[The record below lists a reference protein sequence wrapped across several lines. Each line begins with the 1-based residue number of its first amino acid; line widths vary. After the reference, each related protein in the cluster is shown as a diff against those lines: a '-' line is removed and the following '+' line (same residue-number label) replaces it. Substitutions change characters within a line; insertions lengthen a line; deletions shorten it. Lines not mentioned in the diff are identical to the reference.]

1 MIIVDELLYHQDHIN
16 GQACRQLVLP
26 KEKRVEVMQLAHD
39 TPWAGHLS
47 GKKTLQR
54 IKGSFYWPG
63 ISGEVKRYCQSC
75 HGCQIK
81 SPTRWSDKV
90 PIAPISR
97 PSIPFQVVNMDC
109 IGPIDPPSSKGH
121 KYALCVVDLCTRWPE
136 VVCLRTLT
144 SKAVCDALL
153 EIFSRLGVPETI
165 CCDNGT
171 NFTANLTKEFLERM
185 GTTPRFSTPDHPQ
198 SNGLVER
205 WNGTF
210 KSMLFHVIEEHGRNW
225 DKHVPFLL
233 WAYREVPNVTTG
245 ESPFEMMYG
254 RTPSGPLSILQ
265 KAWTEDWT
273 VPNELN
279 KPASEYLIELRRKM
293 SAADDRAR
301 SMATENQE
309 RYISHYNLRARDKHF
324 MNGDQVIWFDENNG
338 GKLKPKWIGPATVI
352 ERPRPYSYRIEFADG
367 TQKTVHANKLRRY
380 HSRVNT
386 VGVIFD
392 EDKDFG
398 RVEWVPRKTNVCP
411 EFTVNDNDLLPD
423 QKKELRTIIDKH
435 KSAFGQVSGKCKV
448 GSHSIRTKDGAEA
461 QRAYPYKIPMT
472 LRKEVENQITELLEW
487 GLIYPVESEFAH
499 PIVCVAKKDGGMR
512 LCVDY
517 RKLNAIT
524 KPDAFPMGQAT
535 EILYQ
540 VAKAKYITGKYHW
553 MTAHSA

>member
-1 MIIVDELLYHQDHIN
+1 MGLAEERGNTGFTATLQAEHKDTAPMQGDRRKFLEQQKNDPTLLEAWNQALEGTHGMIIVDELLYHQDHIN

-171 NFTANLTKEFLERM
+171 NFTANLTREFLERM
-185 GTTPRFSTPDHPQ
+185 GTTPRLSTPDHPQ

-225 DKHVPFLL
+225 DKHVPF
-233 WAYREVPNVTTG
+233 YC
-245 ESPFEMMYG
+245 G
-254 RTPSGPLSILQ
+254 RI
-265 KAWTEDWT
+265 A
-273 VPNELN
+273 
-279 KPASEYLIELRRKM
+279 
-293 SAADDRAR
+293 
-301 SMATENQE
+301 
-309 RYISHYNLRARDKHF
+309 
-324 MNGDQVIWFDENNG
+324 
-338 GKLKPKWIGPATVI
+338 
-352 ERPRPYSYRIEFADG
+352 
-367 TQKTVHANKLRRY
+367 
-380 HSRVNT
+380 
-386 VGVIFD
+386 
-392 EDKDFG
+392 
-398 RVEWVPRKTNVCP
+398 
-411 EFTVNDNDLLPD
+411 
-423 QKKELRTIIDKH
+423 
-435 KSAFGQVSGKCKV
+435 KSL
-448 GSHSIRTKDGAEA
+448 T
-461 QRAYPYKIPMT
+461 
-472 LRKEVENQITELLEW
+472 
-487 GLIYPVESEFAH
+487 
-499 PIVCVAKKDGGMR
+499 
-512 LCVDY
+512 
-517 RKLNAIT
+517 
-524 KPDAFPMGQAT
+524 
-535 EILYQ
+535 
-540 VAKAKYITGKYHW
+540 
-553 MTAHSA
+553 